1 MYFLCGSFLIF
12 VFLCFIFAKNLV
24 VYSGQQSVREEL
36 GFIDCESEIMSC
48 PAQFQEIFLKSD
60 EVVA

>member
-1 MYFLCGSFLIF
+1 MYFLWGSFLIL

-36 GFIDCESEIMSC
+36 GFIDCESENVRDCEC
-48 PAQFQEIFLKSD
+48 PVLLSFRKYS
-60 EVVA
+60 